1 MKITGT
7 ATYAG
12 QIASVG
18 QQNQKAERDGN
29 ACTKESAP
37 ETVKGS
43 GTPAAAPVKLSQAG
57 AQQPLVTFTRGGE
70 VNSIF
75 TGQSPS
81 RDLLDPRLQT
91 AKPAT
96 DALTSKLGIQGPE
109 SRNSEQG
116 TDVAAGDPL
125 APDGQKR
132 KVGER
137 NRDER
142 HPAPDSP
149 DDITKPK
156 PFESQEDRLKRD
168 LDQRFTQY
176 KDGARSGL
184 EEKGLNGN
192 LADRWFVGGGRSR
205 PQADAGSLSHST
217 GSPSADPSDLDL
229 LKQRHPDPSDDEGM
243 FGGLP
248 AAKDPRSV
256 KSATELRAS
265 LASEDSD
272 RVGPTLRFRD
282 RTPTGGD
289 LWGKVS
295 HDSQGRPHLEM
306 GNGEK
311 VRSKVHEDKSFDS
324 LVVKDG
330 NLFNVH
336 YSPKGGTGGQV
347 IILKLGDVSGATKS
361 GGGSETTSG
370 AGTSKGGGST
380 DTQQAKTKP
389 DSAPNKKPDGNSKH
403 EWDNP
408 SRPDPNAAGDLD
420 LIPMRDRVTTPVNQ
434 DGRAFDIERLVTKT
448 VAMAMSKVNPRPD
461 DGPERRGP
469 IVLPTN
475 PVADPPEEPGSH
487 AKPRPPRPDRVGP
500 IGGGGSPIASA
511 EATSGA
517 AQDEQETGGRD
528 EVGRR

>member
-1 MKITGT
+1 MKITGIAPYT
-7 ATYAG
+7 G

-18 QQNQKAERDGN
+18 EQNKKTEGESN
-29 ACTKESAP
+29 ACTKEGAS
-37 ETVKGS
+37 ETGKGS
-43 GTPAAAPVKLSQAG
+43 GTLAAAPTKLTQAG
-57 AQQPLVTFTRGGE
+57 AQPPLVTFTRGSAL
-70 VNSIF
+70 NSIF
-75 TGQSPS
+75 TAQSPS

-91 AKPAT
+91 AKPAA
-96 DALTSKLGIQGPE
+96 DGLTSKVGIQGPE
-109 SRNSEQG
+109 SRDPEQG

-156 PFESQEDRLKRD
+156 PFESREDRLKRD
-168 LDQRFTQY
+168 LDKRFTQY
-176 KDGARSGL
+176 KDGARAGL

-192 LADRWFVGGGRSR
+192 LADRWFVRGGQSR
-205 PQADAGSLSHST
+205 PQADTGSLSHST

-229 LKQRHPDPSDDEGM
+229 LKQRHPDRSDDEGM

-248 AAKDPRSV
+248 MAKDPRSV
-256 KSATELRAS
+256 KSATELRTS

-272 RVGPTLRFRD
+272 RVGPTVHFHD
-282 RTPTGGD
+282 RTSTGGD
-289 LWGKVS
+289 LWGEVY
-295 HDSQGRPHLEM
+295 HDSKGRPHLEM

-311 VRSKVHEDKSFDS
+311 VRSKVHDDDKSFDS

-330 NLFNVH
+330 NLYNVH
-336 YSPKGGTGGQV
+336 YSPKVGDGGRV
-347 IILKLGDVSGATKS
+347 IILKLGDVSGAKKAS
-361 GGGSETTSG
+361 DGSAKTSG
-370 AGTSKGGGST
+370 AGTSKGSGST
-380 DTQQAKTKP
+380 DTQQAKTKT
-389 DSAPNKKPDGNSKH
+389 DSAPNKKPDGNNKY

-408 SRPDPNAAGDLD
+408 SRPDPNAAGDLN

-434 DGRAFDIERLVTKT
+434 DARAFDIERLVTKT

-475 PVADPPEEPGSH
+475 PVADPPEEPSTH

-500 IGGGGSPIASA
+500 VGGGGSPIASA
-511 EATSGA
+511 DSSAGVQ
-517 AQDEQETGGRD
+517 QDDTEVGGRRGV
-528 EVGRR
+528 E